1 VTAASETAFSG
12 KKNLSR
18 PARIRRKP
26 VGRGGAA
33 LPPPPESL
41 RADQHAFFLDLDGT
55 LIEFAPHPNE
65 VTVDAEL
72 LGLLQQLA
80 LRSRGALALVSG
92 RSIADID
99 ALLDPL
105 RLPASGLH
113 GFERRSPTGVHT
125 HHTLPCRQMLEDAR
139 HLMAQLIAKDA
150 RLTLED
156 KGYALALHF
165 RQAPQLEGAIL
176 EALEAIPV
184 LVDGGLALR
193 HGPMVVELTPSGVSK
208 ASAIAE
214 FMSEQ
219 PFKGRRPLCVGD
231 DLNDEPAFEW
241 VNAADGLS
249 VAVNVTRPTAAR
261 TKLRSVGEVRVWLH
275 GLIDGSG
282 Q

>member
-1 VTAASETAFSG
+1 MTAASETAFSG
-12 KKNLSR
+12 KKDLPD
-18 PARIRRKP
+18 PARTQRKP
-26 VGRGGAA
+26 VGRGGSA
-33 LPPPPESL
+33 LAPPPASL
-41 RADQHAFFLDLDGT
+41 RADQHALFLDVDGT
-55 LIEFAPHPNE
+55 LIEFAPHPNA
-65 VTVDAEL
+65 VTVDAGL

-113 GFERRSPTGVHT
+113 GFERRSPTGVDS
-125 HHTLPCRQMLEDAR
+125 HHRLPCRQTLEDAR
-139 HLMAQLIAKDA
+139 HLMTQLIAKDP

-176 EALEAIPV
+176 EALEGISV
-184 LVDGGLALR
+184 LVDGGFALAR
-193 HGPMVVELTPSGVSK
+193 GPMVFEVTPSGVSK
-208 ASAIAE
+208 ATAIAE
-214 FMSEQ
+214 FMSER
-219 PFKGRRPLCVGD
+219 PFRGLRPLCVGD
-231 DLNDEPAFEW
+231 DLTDEPAFEW
-241 VNAADGLS
+241 VNAAGGLS

-261 TKLRSVGEVRVWLH
+261 TKLRSVGEVRAWLH

-282 Q
+282 